1 MEYNVRLPLDESGR
15 TCYEIRLESIGGLG
29 ANLCGKMLGE
39 LGALYMGLNSASFAN
54 YGSEKRGSPVK
65 AFIRWSSKER
75 EIRINSP
82 VEHPHILGL
91 FHDAMIGKISVA
103 SGVDADTK
111 IVVNTA
117 LNPADIY
124 SRLNLNEVGGIYCVD
139 AQKIA
144 METKSRI
151 NMVMLGA
158 IAKASGFIPL
168 DAVIELAK
176 NTVGK
181 KYPELIEANINGIK
195 RGYGNTDR
203 AELNHVDSCG
213 IQTAAP
219 RPVEPRVA
227 ASCPAAPHPIE
238 PRAVAPCPAAPHL
251 VEACADNAIFLPPHD
266 ESFSWGYL
274 TAPIGGVNPIY
285 GSTVSND
292 LSASREGYIP
302 LFIQDKC
309 INCGLCDTTCPD
321 MVFQFEPGEY
331 KGKPAMV
338 NNGLDYSHCKG
349 CLRCVA
355 VCPTNALVTGIER
368 EHPSPEWNRRNKDLI
383 TGEIDYDKVGANSYV
398 TSEAYLQEKR
408 VDAGAEGG
416 VL

>member
-1 MEYNVRLPLDESGR
+1 MEYNVRLPLAEGGR

-65 AFIRWSSKER
+65 AFIRWSSMER
-75 EIRINSP
+75 EIRISSP

-103 SGVDADTK
+103 SGVNSDTK

-117 LNPADIY
+117 LAPADIY
-124 SRLNLNEVGGIYCVD
+124 RRLNLDKVGGFAGDLAEDASNEETRGGIYCVD

-151 NMVMLGA
+151 NMVMLGS

-168 DAVIELAK
+168 DAVIELAE

-181 KYPELIEANINGIK
+181 KYPNLIDANINGIK
-195 RGYGNTDR
+195 RGYDSTER
-203 AELNHVDSCG
+203 ALFETID
-213 IQTAAP
+213 
-219 RPVEPRVA
+219 E
-227 ASCPAAPHPIE
+227 
-238 PRAVAPCPAAPHL
+238 AVSDDIDVTPL
-251 VEACADNAIFLPPHD
+251 SGLD
-266 ESFSWGYL
+266 ESLSWGYL
-274 TAPIGGVNPIY
+274 TAPIGGTNPIY

-302 LFIQDKC
+302 LFIRDRC

-321 MVFQFEPGEY
+321 MVFQFEVGEY
-331 KGKPAMV
+331 KGRPAMV

-355 VCPTNALVTGIER
+355 VCPVNALVTGLER
-368 EHPSPEWNRRNKDLI
+368 EHPAPKWNRRNKDLI
-383 TGEIDYDKVGANSYV
+383 TGEINYDKTGANSYV